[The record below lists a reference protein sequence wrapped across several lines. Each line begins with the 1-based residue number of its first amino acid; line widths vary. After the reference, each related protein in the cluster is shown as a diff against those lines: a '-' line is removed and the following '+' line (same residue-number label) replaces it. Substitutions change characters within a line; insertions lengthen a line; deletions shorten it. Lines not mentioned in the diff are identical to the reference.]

1 MTPSEKYI
9 AHLCRISFLPFW
21 SFPNP
26 IGKNGKELCDLLVV
40 CANTVIIIS
49 VKDIKFSEHKNQK
62 IQQKRW
68 SKKAIESSINQ
79 IKGAERHLNSV
90 DSILLKDRKTS
101 IKLPK
106 KDQRVIYRIAIAF
119 GSDKDYQIPIGNYQE
134 EFVHIFDEKSTATIL
149 SELDTI
155 TDFTNYLFAK
165 EKFLKNC
172 NLLVACEVDFLAIY
186 IETTLEFD
194 QPVDVLTCPDDL
206 WESYLTSQ
214 EYYNWRETIKPS
226 FIWDYM
232 INHLFNYHITDST
245 SQERRDNMEFAVR
258 LINQENRMNRIELGI
273 CLDDAINKKS
283 NGRMLLPQESANHLY
298 VFIPLTQENW
308 EGKEQELELRCIVA
322 RKLNPSIHNVIG
334 IAIGSNTNGESV
346 FDICHHYIPNLTD
359 EFLKNATK
367 IQEEFGY
374 FQNPK
379 MSNSSEFRDN
389 PFGKFGLKNNT

>member
-9 AHLCRISFLPFW
+9 AKLCRISFLPFW

-26 IGKNGKELCDLLVV
+26 IGRNGKELCDLLVV

-49 VKDIKFSEHKNQK
+49 VKDIKFSEHKDLE

-79 IKGAERHLNSV
+79 IKGAERYLNSV
-90 DSILLKDRKTS
+90 DSILLKDRRTS
-101 IKLPK
+101 IKLPDNDK
-106 KDQRVIYRIAIAF
+106 RVIYRIAIAF
-119 GSDKDYQIPIGNYQE
+119 GSDKDYQIPIGNYE
-134 EFVHIFDEKSTATIL
+134 KEFVHIFDEKSTATIL

-155 TDFTNYLFAK
+155 TDFTNYLRAK
-165 EKFLKNC
+165 EAFLQNC
-172 NLLVACEVDFLAIY
+172 NILVAREVDFLAVY
-186 IETTLEFD
+186 IETALEFI
-194 QPVDVLTCPDDL
+194 QPVDVLNCPNDL
-206 WESYLTSQ
+206 WESYISSQ
-214 EYYNWRETIKPS
+214 EYHDWQKTIKPS

-245 SQERRDNMEFAVR
+245 NQERRDSIEFAVR

-283 NGRMLLPQESANHLY
+283 NGRMLLPQENANHLY
-298 VFIPLTQENW
+298 VFIPLTQDNW

-322 RKLNPSIHNVIG
+322 RKLNPSVHNVIG
-334 IAIGSNTNGESV
+334 IAIGSNTDGESV

-359 EFLKNATK
+359 EFIENATQ

-374 FQNPK
+374 FENPK
-379 MSNSSEFRDN
+379 MSNSSEFRHN
-389 PFGKFGLKNNT
+389 KFGVFGLKPNS